1 MEVKLQ
7 RWGNSNGIRI
17 PSVILKTLNLKP
29 NDMVEI
35 KENDDKIII
44 SKLKNKH
51 ITLKERIKQYKGP
64 NLAKDF
70 IWDENVGKE
79 IW

>member
-1 MEVKLQ
+1 MKVK
-7 RWGNSNGIRI
+7 
-17 PSVILKTLNLKP
+17 LNLKP

-44 SKLKNKH
+44 SKLKNKN
-51 ITLKERIKQYKGP
+51 ITLKERIKQYKGS

>member
-1 MEVKLQ
+1 MKVK
-7 RWGNSNGIRI
+7 
-17 PSVILKTLNLKP
+17 LNLKL

-44 SKLKNKH
+44 SKLKNKN
-51 ITLKERIKQYKGP
+51 ITLKERIKQYKDP

>member
-1 MEVKLQ
+1 MSTNKNFFTRNV
-7 RWGNSNGIRI
+7 GTTAMGIRTPI
-17 PSVILKTLNLKP
+17 VKGN
-29 NDMVEI
+29 
-35 KENDDKIII
+35 DKIII

-51 ITLKERIKQYKGP
+51 ITLKERIKQYKGS